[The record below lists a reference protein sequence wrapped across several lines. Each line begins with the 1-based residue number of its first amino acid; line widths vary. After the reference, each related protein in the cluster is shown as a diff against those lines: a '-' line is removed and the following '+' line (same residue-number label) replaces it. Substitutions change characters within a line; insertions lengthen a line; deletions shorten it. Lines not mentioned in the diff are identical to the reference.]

1 MSIEKRFFGK
11 LDGKGDV
18 DIYKIT
24 NKNGAFVELMTLGA
38 GIHSINVPDR
48 NGKLGDVVL
57 GFDDVNN
64 YLNPDLGYQGLVV
77 GRYANRIRDAK
88 FSMDGVEYNT
98 PKNQGTWTLHGGGR
112 FSFNIW
118 EVKETGNDFVV
129 FSFFSPDMQD
139 GFPGNFTMNVKY
151 TFDDSNTLKIEYFV
165 LSDKKTVANPTNHAY
180 FNLSADSSKTVEDE
194 YAYLFIDCLPPRKFS
209 VYPKNLDDFAIGYCL
224 GEGLIKTNED
234 IEEIKVSKTNV
245 LVKTRLNHTS
255 EEDFEQDDIVQKR
268 KGECEHAC
276 VCRLLE
282 YQGVNSD
289 NAGGIRSQ
297 LKTVTPNN
305 SPLKI
310 DATQIIKDME
320 NLKENAKIWQETGS
334 VHVAQLIYKNKSI
347 IREDV
352 SRHVAVDKVIGAA
365 FKSGYD
371 LTQSYI
377 TYSGRMPADMLI
389 KVIRVGIPIIISNA
403 APAASGYEI
412 AKKGNIT
419 MVGFVRNNRF
429 NLYSAPQRINLEK

>member
-11 LDGKGDV
+11 LDGKGNV

-165 LSDKKTVANPTNHAY
+165 LSDKRRLQIRQITHISIFQQTVQK
-180 FNLSADSSKTVEDE
+180 L
-194 YAYLFIDCLPPRKFS
+194 L
-209 VYPKNLDDFAIGYCL
+209 
-224 GEGLIKTNED
+224 KTN
-234 IEEIKVSKTNV
+234 I
-245 LVKTRLNHTS
+245 
-255 EEDFEQDDIVQKR
+255 
-268 KGECEHAC
+268 
-276 VCRLLE
+276 CRL
-282 YQGVNSD
+282 
-289 NAGGIRSQ
+289 
-297 LKTVTPNN
+297 
-305 SPLKI
+305 
-310 DATQIIKDME
+310 
-320 NLKENAKIWQETGS
+320 
-334 VHVAQLIYKNKSI
+334 
-347 IREDV
+347 
-352 SRHVAVDKVIGAA
+352 
-365 FKSGYD
+365 
-371 LTQSYI
+371 
-377 TYSGRMPADMLI
+377 MP
-389 KVIRVGIPIIISNA
+389 
-403 APAASGYEI
+403 
-412 AKKGNIT
+412 
-419 MVGFVRNNRF
+419 
-429 NLYSAPQRINLEK
+429 INLPKPTIPSFPPASLVWLRAL

>member
-194 YAYLFIDCLPPRKFS
+194 YLQVNADKFLKRLNCKWIG
-209 VYPKNLDDFAIGYCL
+209 PKNNLHPAVFRY
-224 GEGLIKTNED
+224 
-234 IEEIKVSKTNV
+234 
-245 LVKTRLNHTS
+245 
-255 EEDFEQDDIVQKR
+255 IV
-268 KGECEHAC
+268 
-276 VCRLLE
+276 
-282 YQGVNSD
+282 
-289 NAGGIRSQ
+289 
-297 LKTVTPNN
+297 
-305 SPLKI
+305 
-310 DATQIIKDME
+310 
-320 NLKENAKIWQETGS
+320 
-334 VHVAQLIYKNKSI
+334 
-347 IREDV
+347 
-352 SRHVAVDKVIGAA
+352 
-365 FKSGYD
+365 
-371 LTQSYI
+371 
-377 TYSGRMPADMLI
+377 
-389 KVIRVGIPIIISNA
+389 
-403 APAASGYEI
+403 
-412 AKKGNIT
+412 
-419 MVGFVRNNRF
+419 NRF
-429 NLYSAPQRINLEK
+429 NHFKMSLVKMHCCTCKKSVFNNINIIGKINSYINTFKKLVIFFFNKLYKVTSFFSDCASPKHFLLFIIIKPCAV